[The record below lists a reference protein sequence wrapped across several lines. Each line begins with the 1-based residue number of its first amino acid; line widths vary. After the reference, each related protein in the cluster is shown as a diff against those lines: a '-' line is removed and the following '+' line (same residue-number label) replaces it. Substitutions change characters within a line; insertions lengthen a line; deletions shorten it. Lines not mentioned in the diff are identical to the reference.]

1 MLFSLRLLALAGA
14 AVAIDLSGYTAGAG
28 VQPEFKPFLEALVNA
43 AEDGT
48 VTTGYTDYFP
58 ADGMQ
63 TTLSLH
69 CVGAEAIQ
77 KCKTQFLSDG
87 RTLVHFPNNT
97 FIAQNNATATVYES
111 QGRIENSYKNGNC
124 SQIYY
129 KTQYTVLKTDKR
141 IEAAPNLTPK
151 PQGQVYWYHDYYVNP
166 TTVPSDIPCESG
178 A

>member
-87 RTLVHFPNNT
+87 RTLV
-97 FIAQNNATATVYES
+97 VRLDES
-111 QGRIENSYKNGNC
+111 
-124 SQIYY
+124 
-129 KTQYTVLKTDKR
+129 LD
-141 IEAAPNLTPK
+141 APTPKHQTSLVNLT
-151 PQGQVYWYHDYYVNP
+151 QLCF
-166 TTVPSDIPCESG
+166 I
-178 A
+178 